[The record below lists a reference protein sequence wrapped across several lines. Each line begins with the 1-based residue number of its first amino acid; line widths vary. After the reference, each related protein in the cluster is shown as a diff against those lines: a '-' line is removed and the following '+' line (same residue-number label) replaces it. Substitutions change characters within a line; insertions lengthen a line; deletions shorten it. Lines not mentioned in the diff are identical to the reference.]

1 MSALVLTQPVPP
13 RRRSASTRPTPVG
26 PTTTRAASGPP
37 ARSHAPRGGTGVF
50 GPTRHR
56 LGAALR
62 DDAGASTAEYAIT
75 VLATVARLG
84 HILLTRGATADT
96 DAPRQGQERHHR
108 RLVSSQAAQDAPA
121 LCPTTRSCRTAYGI
135 IRSWDGESSLRRSSG
150 TCCRGQLCYLSSRS
164 F

>member
-75 VLATVARLG
+75 VLAACGFAAVLVLLLKSGEVRELLMNIITSALSLG
-84 HILLTRGATADT
+84 
-96 DAPRQGQERHHR
+96 Q
-108 RLVSSQAAQDAPA
+108 
-121 LCPTTRSCRTAYGI
+121 
-135 IRSWDGESSLRRSSG
+135 
-150 TCCRGQLCYLSSRS
+150 
-164 F
+164 